1 MWIPKWY
8 WESIIRQQREL
19 ERRIKRLEL
28 IAYEDARNKIAS
40 LRDEKAGTVS
50 KDRISNGEVKKYTLS
65 PGEIPGYNFKL

>member
-19 ERRIKRLEL
+19 ERRVKRMEL

-50 KDRISNGEVKKYTLS
+50 KDGISTIE
-65 PGEIPGYNFKL
+65 EILNQAADA

>member
-8 WESIIRQQREL
+8 WENIIRQQREL
-19 ERRIKRLEL
+19 ERRVKRLEL

-50 KDRISNGEVKKYTLS
+50 KDGISTIEEVL
-65 PGEIPGYNFKL
+65 NQAADA